1 MKRYLKL
8 LRLALSSHAD
18 DARLVGV
25 VLAAGLLVGL
35 FLLTQPINLRR
46 NNILLNYFSQLQ
58 SDESRLGEAVLR
70 LSFNLSNNYDQANAL
85 MAQMQSTVQAL
96 REGEAATGLREE
108 PDFVQQLQLLSLRLN
123 NKQEALE
130 RFKSANAVLKNS
142 LLYLPHARDDLARV
156 LPRGSV
162 VHDQINA
169 LVEQLLLNRAKGG
182 LLERGNLADST
193 AALSTSSIRLAEPT
207 QHKMRTLISHARQI
221 DGLERQMPSLVQQ
234 LTSPDETNSLMQS
247 YRSHFDQRQKN
258 AAVYRVFLLLA
269 ALALLA
275 YALRTFF
282 RLRDQTSDLAL
293 AASVFATASEGI
305 TITDTHGQIL
315 DVNAEFTRVT
325 GYARAEVIGK
335 NPRVL
340 SSGRQD
346 DAFYKAMWQAIKVT
360 GQWQGEIWNRR
371 KNGEIYPEWLS
382 IHAATTGRD
391 VQQEIT
397 HYVATFS
404 DISQRK
410 KDEAEIFLLAFY
422 DPLTALP
429 NRRLLTD
436 RLRQLLASRSHGVGQ
451 AALLLIDIDHFKALN
466 DLKGN
471 TVGDLLLNEV
481 AKRLLSCSR
490 EGDTVARLGS
500 DEFVLL
506 LHNLG
511 SGPGQTAALAKVV
524 GEKILKALNLP
535 YWLMDFEHS
544 CTCSMGISLSGA
556 SSSAEEMLQHA
567 STAMYEAKAAGRNT
581 LRFFD
586 PAMQAA
592 LEARAKLEADLRLAL
607 VQHQFALHYQI
618 QVNAD
623 GRAIGAEALIRWYH
637 PEKGLVS
644 PATFIPLA
652 EEIGLIL
659 PLGQWIL
666 ETACA
671 QIQVW
676 ESQPDTRDLVLA
688 VNVSA
693 RQLNAA
699 EFIDQVEAVLMASG
713 IEPLHLKLEIT
724 ESMLLVDVEN
734 VIRTMRQLK
743 AMGVSFSMDD
753 FGTGYSSLQYLKR
766 LPLDQVKI
774 DQSFVRDIMASKSDQ
789 VLVGTILAMADSLNL
804 SAIAEGVETLA
815 QRDMLASKGCS
826 NFQGYFFSKPLPVE
840 AFNTL
845 LSQNLASSLP
855 VQH

>member
-1 MKRYLKL
+1 
-8 LRLALSSHAD
+8 
-18 DARLVGV
+18 
-25 VLAAGLLVGL
+25 
-35 FLLTQPINLRR
+35 
-46 NNILLNYFSQLQ
+46 
-58 SDESRLGEAVLR
+58 
-70 LSFNLSNNYDQANAL
+70 
-85 MAQMQSTVQAL
+85 
-96 REGEAATGLREE
+96 
-108 PDFVQQLQLLSLRLN
+108 
-123 NKQEALE
+123 
-130 RFKSANAVLKNS
+130 
-142 LLYLPHARDDLARV
+142 
-156 LPRGSV
+156 
-162 VHDQINA
+162 
-169 LVEQLLLNRAKGG
+169 
-182 LLERGNLADST
+182 
-193 AALSTSSIRLAEPT
+193 
-207 QHKMRTLISHARQI
+207 
-221 DGLERQMPSLVQQ
+221 
-234 LTSPDETNSLMQS
+234 
-247 YRSHFDQRQKN
+247 
-258 AAVYRVFLLLA
+258 
-269 ALALLA
+269 
-275 YALRTFF
+275 
-282 RLRDQTSDLAL
+282 
-293 AASVFATASEGI
+293 
-305 TITDTHGQIL
+305 
-315 DVNAEFTRVT
+315 
-325 GYARAEVIGK
+325 
-335 NPRVL
+335 
-340 SSGRQD
+340 
-346 DAFYKAMWQAIKVT
+346 
-360 GQWQGEIWNRR
+360 
-371 KNGEIYPEWLS
+371 
-382 IHAATTGRD
+382 
-391 VQQEIT
+391 
-397 HYVATFS
+397 
-404 DISQRK
+404 
-410 KDEAEIFLLAFY
+410 
-422 DPLTALP
+422 
-429 NRRLLTD
+429 
-436 RLRQLLASRSHGVGQ
+436 
-451 AALLLIDIDHFKALN
+451 
-466 DLKGN
+466 
-471 TVGDLLLNEV
+471 
-481 AKRLLSCSR
+481 
-490 EGDTVARLGS
+490 
-500 DEFVLL
+500 
-506 LHNLG
+506 
-511 SGPGQTAALAKVV
+511 
-524 GEKILKALNLP
+524 
-535 YWLMDFEHS
+535 
-544 CTCSMGISLSGA
+544 
-556 SSSAEEMLQHA
+556 
-567 STAMYEAKAAGRNT
+567 
-581 LRFFD
+581 
-586 PAMQAA
+586 MQAA

-623 GRAIGAEALIRWYH
+623 GCAIGAEALIRWYH